1 MPVCNDLESRASHVG
16 LEMLGW
22 LCCEDRVVVKLER
35 AAAAQALPKAAQ
47 PSDPKIEDVPDVNQ
61 AARVWAGNPLSMK
74 CLKHV
79 LRGV

>member
-1 MPVCNDLESRASHVG
+1 M
-16 LEMLGW
+16 
-22 LCCEDRVVVKLER
+22 VVKLEK

-47 PSDPKIEDVPDVNQ
+47 PSDPQIEDVPDVKQ
-61 AARVWAGNPLSMK
+61 AAGVSWAGNPLSMK